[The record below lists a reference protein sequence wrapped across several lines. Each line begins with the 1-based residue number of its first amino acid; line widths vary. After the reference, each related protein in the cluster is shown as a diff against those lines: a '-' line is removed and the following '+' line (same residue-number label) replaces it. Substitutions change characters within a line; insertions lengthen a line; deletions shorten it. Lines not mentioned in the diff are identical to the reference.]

1 MKSLFGR
8 LFGKRAPEQME
19 LAPAAAPP
27 DEKAEWVR
35 DQIRRDV
42 ASGFYDEDAIL
53 TNAADAFA
61 DDLRRY
67 LGGFPVLAR
76 PVGPALRAWKFMRRN
91 PWPSA
96 LAALLVLLFEARAVL
111 VQYAEIMIGKL
122 QIIFGVHTITGHLR
136 VARHILVFFEQLG
149 RIAASAIVD
158 AVAIVAAAPV
168 VTTIGTTVIVP
179 AAIATAGLPVVD
191 QDMILAF
198 AMIIFTENTVQLLSP
213 STAPSVGPDVAPP
226 DMIRTGPR
234 PQPPEALAQ
243 QRHLDFQEQENALSI
258 NGLIRPCRR
267 NGGFPDPDVMAF
279 TR

>member
-1 MKSLFGR
+1 
-8 LFGKRAPEQME
+8 
-19 LAPAAAPP
+19 
-27 DEKAEWVR
+27 
-35 DQIRRDV
+35 
-42 ASGFYDEDAIL
+42 
-53 TNAADAFA
+53 
-61 DDLRRY
+61 
-67 LGGFPVLAR
+67 
-76 PVGPALRAWKFMRRN
+76 
-91 PWPSA
+91 
-96 LAALLVLLFEARAVL
+96 
-111 VQYAEIMIGKL
+111 MIGEL
-122 QIIFGVHTITGHLR
+122 QIIFGVHTVAGHLGI
-136 VARHILVFFEQLG
+136 ARHILVFLKKLG
-149 RIAASAIVD
+149 RIAAGAVVD
-158 AVAIVAAAPV
+158 TVAVVATAPV
-168 VTTIGTTVIVP
+168 TAIGTTVVVIIP
-179 AAIATAGLPVVD
+179 AAIAATGLPVVD